1 LFKHLKG
8 FTHARPTA
16 SSLPELVDCLIVTSA
31 EKTEAILVNFSTIK
45 QEVRF
50 SGIDLKPQT
59 LNPES
64 VTYLEITGVANV

>member
-1 LFKHLKG
+1 
-8 FTHARPTA
+8 
-16 SSLPELVDCLIVTSA
+16 
-31 EKTEAILVNFSTIK
+31 LVNFSTIK